1 MRRRSGREVHGILLL
16 DKPIEVTSNQA
27 LQRVKRLFK
36 AAKAGHTGSLDP
48 LATGM
53 LPICLGAATKVCSYL
68 LDARKGYRVTAF
80 LGAATD
86 SGDAHGSIVARTPAM
101 ELDSEVAR
109 RTLAGFR
116 GESKQVPPMYSALK
130 YKGKRLYDLARR
142 GIEVARPAR
151 SIRIFSMELRRCEWP
166 ELEFDVTCS
175 KGAYVRT
182 LVEDVAKALGTLGYV
197 SALRR
202 KFVEPF
208 EESQMV
214 TLPAL
219 EATPIAGGSRCLRQ
233 IRESG
238 YTSFACG
245 RHCRMRCIRDRG
257 GKPWTIPS
265 TSRLSATCCSP
276 ASARLSRM
284 RREAKTRQARSS
296 WIRRGSAGCRAW
308 TRCRRSRWPRHRAGA
323 GTRNGDG

>member
-1 MRRRSGREVHGILLL
+1 MRRRTGREVHGILLL

-142 GIEVARPAR
+142 GIEVSRPAR

-219 EATPIAGGSRCLRQ
+219 EA
-233 IRESG
+233 RE
-238 YTSFACG
+238 
-245 RHCRMRCIRDRG
+245 CRGVDELDELLL
-257 GKPWTIPS
+257 PPD
-265 TSRLSATCCSP
+265 SA
-276 ASARLSRM
+276 L
-284 RREAKTRQARSS
+284 
-296 WIRRGSAGCRAW
+296 
-308 TRCRRSRWPRHRAGA
+308 SRWPRVVVPTTSCARLAQGRVVPAAAQWPPGQVRIYSPDDDFVGIGEVRAPGELA
-323 GTRNGDG
+323 PRRIFTAADPMPE